1 MMMRMVVA
9 VVMSI
14 LWIAIA
20 IREYQRGET
29 RLAAAFLLLGI
40 ALTIFRYR
48 VAKKSAD
55 ASKARDQNNRGA

>member
-9 VVMSI
+9 VVMFI

-20 IREYQRGET
+20 YREYQRGET

-48 VAKKSAD
+48 IAKKSAD
-55 ASKARDQNNRGA
+55 SSKSRES

>member
-1 MMMRMVVA
+1 MVVA

-20 IREYQRGET
+20 YREYQRGET

-55 ASKARDQNNRGA
+55 SSKSRQP

>member
-9 VVMSI
+9 VVMFI

-20 IREYQRGET
+20 YREYQRGET

-48 VAKKSAD
+48 IAKKSAD
-55 ASKARDQNNRGA
+55 SAKSRES

>member
-1 MMMRMVVA
+1 MIMRMVVA
-9 VVMSI
+9 VVMFI

-48 VAKKSAD
+48 VAKKAAD
-55 ASKARDQNNRGA
+55 SSKSREP